1 MTPTDG
7 VIFGLISVEIKDS
20 SGIPDSNPV
29 PNEQRS
35 RKMPASQ
42 PAAGLISLPS
52 HEFDIVPQ
60 EQSRQSAE
68 RTKTHALLTRALK
81 RAMILL

>member
-42 PAAGLISLPS
+42 PATGLISLPS
-52 HEFDIVPQ
+52 HEFDIVPK
-60 EQSRQSAE
+60 EQSRYVMEVAE
-68 RTKTHALLTRALK
+68 FHALLIKVAG
-81 RAMILL
+81 